1 VQRSTEQDE
10 ETPFARFSEQ
20 RRKMEVSDPSFDPV
34 EYHRLRDELVVGQL
48 KLVRYL
54 ASKFSN
60 RGEPLDDLIQVGA
73 VGLLKAIDRFDADR
87 GVGFSTYAMPT
98 IVGEIKRY
106 FRDKGWALRVPRRL
120 QELNLAVNRTIE
132 RLTIDLGHSP
142 TVEELAAELESTS
155 ESILEARELGGAY
168 NLLSLDSE
176 VVSDGDKRNQT
187 LGETLPSG
195 ETGLEFLEEKAIL
208 ERAFTILTRRE
219 RIILFLRYF
228 DSLSQ
233 TEIAKRLGLSQ
244 MHVSRLQNKALEKMR
259 KTIEEPPLPGEDEP
273 TEPFPQG

>member
-1 VQRSTEQDE
+1 MEAGDTEFN
-10 ETPFARFSEQ
+10 PA
-20 RRKMEVSDPSFDPV
+20 

-54 ASKFSN
+54 ASKFAN

-73 VGLLKAIDRFDADR
+73 VGLLKAIDRFDQGR
-87 GVGFSTYAMPT
+87 GVGFSTYATPT

-120 QELNLAVNRTIE
+120 QELNLAVNRAIE
-132 RLTIDLGHSP
+132 RLTIELGHSP
-142 TVEELAAELESTS
+142 TIEELAHALETTP

-176 VVSDGDKRNQT
+176 VVSDGDKRSQT
-187 LGETLPSG
+187 LGETLPSAI
-195 ETGLEFLEEKAIL
+195 TGLELLEDKAVL
-208 ERAFTILTRRE
+208 EHAFTILSRRE

-233 TEIAKRLGLSQ
+233 TEIAKRLGVSQ
-244 MHVSRLQNKALEKMR
+244 MHVSRLQHKALDKLR
-259 KTIEEPPLPGEDEP
+259 GALEEEASAVE
-273 TEPFPQG
+273 TEPMPEERRLP